1 MRYWAKRRHCW
12 MQKQIATIRGVR
24 GEAWF
29 NAIERGKHLVAYIL
43 IKSTALAAQSR
54 DNYDIIRHWRKAA
67 LNQYRQSR
75 MWGFLYA
82 VYRRIHGYSP
92 WVLACNKSCHSA
104 LMQWF
109 MNWKH
114 DRQHTLAVADD
125 FFLSY
130 TSQRSGMHSHM
141 LQVGEHQS
149 KMCSLHRVYANSLVT
164 DVTKPLCLGRGVS
177 YTETSTTTK
186 HEQTCSPGGNCDLIT
201 PGYAPARAMITR

>member
-1 MRYWAKRRHCW
+1 MDVLHRYYRLHDQDTYNTTNLTDVCVLIRMLAWWFKNARMRYCAKRRHCW

-29 NAIERGKHLVAYIL
+29 TAIERGNHLVACNL
-43 IKSTALAAQSR
+43 IKSTALAAQPR
-54 DNYDIIRHWRKAA
+54 DSYDIIQHWRKVA
-67 LNQYRQSR
+67 LHQYRQSR

-114 DRQHTLAVADD
+114 DRQHTA
-125 FFLSY
+125 
-130 TSQRSGMHSHM
+130 
-141 LQVGEHQS
+141 
-149 KMCSLHRVYANSLVT
+149 
-164 DVTKPLCLGRGVS
+164 
-177 YTETSTTTK
+177 
-186 HEQTCSPGGNCDLIT
+186 
-201 PGYAPARAMITR
+201 